1 MGDHNKT
8 KAQLIDEVEALRAR
22 VAALEQAAAEQQ
34 TIERTLRRDRDTFI
48 RIAETGAIGITVVDT
63 SGQITFANVQAE
75 RILGLGKDKITQ
87 RTYNNPAWCIT
98 DYDGNP
104 LPDESLPFRRVIDTH
119 QSVYDV
125 RHAVE
130 WPDGRRVLL
139 SVNAAPLFD
148 AEDQLRG
155 VVATIDDVTAHVQAD
170 NALRESRERYQ
181 LLFSTMLDGYALHE
195 IICDDDG
202 TPIDYRFLDVN
213 PAWERATGLHRSDVL
228 GRTVREVLPG
238 IESYWIETFGQ
249 VALTGEAVKFEN
261 RAEDLGGRWFE
272 CLAFSPQPQQFAV
285 IFQDVT
291 DRRQA
296 EGALRESEARYRRL
310 FEDSPMALFEEDG
323 SAVKHMIDRLRAAG
337 VEDLQAYFVAH
348 PETLL
353 ECIGAI
359 KIVDVSRASLEL
371 FGASDM
377 EELVQNA
384 GAMFGEESLP
394 ALREEI
400 VAFASGQSRFE
411 GEGVV
416 QTLSGEKRQVV
427 INSSIM
433 PGHEDTWARVS
444 VTIMDVTES
453 RGAAQAAQR
462 ARQQLQDMFDNAPA
476 VVYAKDMAG
485 RYIFI
490 NRAWRDRSGLG
501 ERPVLRK
508 TDCEVFNYLDV
519 WQSHEL
525 AVLAADHAVT
535 FEEVGIRT
543 QSAYLATKFLLRDE
557 RGTPFALCNISI
569 DITERKRAEET
580 AQRAQ
585 QQLSDILHH
594 TPAVVY
600 AKDMQGRFIMANQ
613 EWRNKTGFGE
623 TEIVGKT
630 GPELFPALYDG
641 DEVWFPHEQDV
652 IESGQA
658 ITHEEIGRNTGN
670 SYLATKFLL
679 RDTSGQP
686 YALCNISLDIT
697 EHKRAEEA
705 VLRAQHQLQDIFD
718 NTPAVVYV
726 KDLNGHYI
734 FVNRE
739 WRLRSQRLDV
749 DVIGHTPGELF
760 SDFGFVE
767 GKWDAAEKQVLESGE
782 TVYIEQIGQTTG
794 KTYLATKFLLRDA
807 DGQPYALCSSSV
819 DISDRKQIED
829 EREILLAQIREQA
842 QQVQQIISTVP
853 EGVILLD
860 ADKTVMLAN
869 PVAEGDLRT
878 LAGVTVGQTLRSL
891 GNRSLDEVL
900 TSPPKGFWHEV
911 ESAGSRTFEVIARP
925 IETGSAPGGWVIVI
939 RDVTQERMIQRRV
952 QQQERLAAVG
962 QLAAGIAHDFNNIIA
977 VIVLYAQIIRQ
988 TTALPP
994 KAQEKLQTIVEQA
1007 HRATDLIEQVLDFS
1021 RRSALERRPM
1031 DLLLFLK
1038 EQVKLLERTLPENI
1052 AVKLTYEPADSYVA
1066 NADPTR
1072 IQQTIMNLVVNARDA
1087 MPEGGE
1093 LRLDL
1098 DLCTFERET
1107 TPLPD
1112 MTPGQWIRLAVSDT
1126 GTGIA
1131 PDVLP
1136 HVFEPFFTT
1145 KGPGQGTGL
1154 GLAQVYGIVR
1164 QHDGHIDLF
1173 SRPGQGTTF
1182 TLYFPYGAEQT
1193 EAPVLDGETLVRGH
1207 GETILVVEDDA
1218 AIRSALSASL
1228 ELLNYRVL
1236 AARNGAEALALW
1248 DANRAVI
1255 ALVLSDVVMPEM
1267 GGIALF
1273 YALQQRDPSVKVML
1287 LTGHML
1293 EQHLEDQLKILKAR
1307 GLAEWM
1313 QKPPALAKLAETL
1326 ARILRGGDF

>member
-1 MGDHNKT
+1 M
-8 KAQLIDEVEALRAR
+8 
-22 VAALEQAAAEQQ
+22 
-34 TIERTLRRDRDTFI
+34 DRSHLPI
-48 RIAETGAIGITVVDT
+48 RKRSE
-63 SGQITFANVQAE
+63 
-75 RILGLGKDKITQ
+75 ILGLDKDTITQ
-87 RTYNNPAWCIT
+87 RTYNNPAWRNT
-98 DYDGNP
+98 DFDGHLFP
-104 LPDESLPFRRVIDTH
+104 DDELPVARVLRT
-119 QSVYDV
+119 SAPVYDV

-139 SVNAAPLFD
+139 SINAAPLFD

-155 VVATIDDVTAHVQAD
+155 VVATFEDVTARVQAD

-181 LLFSTMLDGYALHE
+181 LLFSSMLDGYALHE

-202 TPIDYRFLDVN
+202 TPVDYRFLDVN
-213 PAWERATGLHRSDVL
+213 PAWERATGLSRSDVL
-228 GRTVREVLPG
+228 GRTVLEVLPG
-238 IESYWIETFGQ
+238 TESYWIETYGQ
-249 VALTGEAVKFEN
+249 VALTGKAIKFEN
-261 RAEDLGGRWFE
+261 RSNEIGGKWFE
-272 CLAFSPQPQQFAV
+272 CLAFSPQSKQFAV

-291 DRRQA
+291 DRRQT

-310 FEDSPMALFEEDG
+310 FEDSPITLFEEDG
-323 SAVKHMIDRLRAAG
+323 SAVKLIIDRLRAAG
-337 VEDLQAYFVAH
+337 VVDLRAYFVAH

-353 ECIGAI
+353 ECVGAL
-359 KIVDVSRASLEL
+359 KIVDFSRASLEF
-371 FGASDM
+371 FGVADM
-377 EELVQNA
+377 ADLIRNTA
-384 GAMFGEESLP
+384 AMFGGEALLV
-394 ALREEI
+394 LREEL
-400 VAFASGQSRFE
+400 VAFASGQCRFE
-411 GEGVV
+411 GETVIQVV
-416 QTLSGEKRQVV
+416 SGEQHQVV

-433 PGHEDTWARVS
+433 PGHEDTWARVLVS
-444 VTIMDVTES
+444 IMDVTES
-453 RGAAQAAQR
+453 RRAAQAVQR

-476 VVYAKDMAG
+476 AVYAKDMAG
-485 RYIFI
+485 RYIFV
-490 NRAWRDRSGLG
+490 NRAWRGRSGYG
-501 ERPVLRK
+501 DRPVLEN
-508 TDCEVFNYLDV
+508 TDREIFDYSDV
-519 WQSHEL
+519 WQPHEQ
-525 AVLAADHAVT
+525 AVLAADRAIT
-535 FEEVGIRT
+535 FEEQGVRT

-557 RGTPFALCNISI
+557 RGAPYALCNISI
-569 DITERKRAEET
+569 DITERKRAEEA

-623 TEIVGKT
+623 AEIVGKT
-630 GPELFPALYDG
+630 GPELFPALFGPG
-641 DEVWFPHEQDV
+641 DVWFPQERDV
-652 IESGQA
+652 IETGQA
-658 ITHEEIGRNTGN
+658 ITHEEMGRNTGS

-705 VLRAQHQLQDIFD
+705 VQRAQQQLQDIFD

-726 KDLNGHYI
+726 KDLEGRYI

-739 WRLRSQRLDV
+739 WRLRNQQLDV

-760 SDFGFVE
+760 SQLDFVE
-767 GKWDAAEKQVLESGE
+767 GKWDAAERRVLETGQTTYAE
-782 TVYIEQIGQTTG
+782 EIGQTSG
-794 KTYLATKFLLRDA
+794 KTYLATKFILRDA

-829 EREILLAQIREQA
+829 EREKLLAQIREQA

-860 ADKTVMLAN
+860 AAKTVMLAN

-878 LAGVTVGQTLRSL
+878 LAGVTVGETLRNL
-891 GNRSLDEVL
+891 GNRALDDVL

-911 ESAGSRTFEVIARP
+911 ESAGNRTFEVIARS

-994 KAQEKLQTIVEQA
+994 KAQEKLQIIVEQA
-1007 HRATDLIEQVLDFS
+1007 HRATALIEQVLDFS

-1038 EQVKLLERTLPENI
+1038 EQVKLLQRTLPENI

-1093 LRLDL
+1093 LRLAL
-1098 DLCTFERET
+1098 DLCTFEREV

-1112 MTPGQWIRLAVSDT
+1112 MVPGQWIRLSVSDT
-1126 GTGIA
+1126 GIGIA

-1164 QHDGHIDLF
+1164 QHDGYIDLA
-1173 SRPGQGTTF
+1173 SRSGQGTTF
-1182 TLYFPYGAEQT
+1182 TLYFPYGAQQA
-1193 EAPVLDGETLVRGH
+1193 EAPVMNGETLVRGH

-1236 AARNGAEALALW
+1236 SARNGAEALALW
-1248 DANRAVI
+1248 EANRAVI

-1273 YALQQRDPSVKVML
+1273 HALQKRDPAVKVML

-1293 EQHLEDQLKILKAR
+1293 EQHLEDQLKMLKAR

-1313 QKPPALAKLAETL
+1313 QKPPSLAKLAQTL
-1326 ARILRGGDF
+1326 ARILREGDF